1 MEDKGYI
8 FTIDA
13 ILSLLILF
21 IFISAICNIKMPV
34 FYESNADEILST
46 MANCPSPYN
55 STLEK
60 VCFYLDSN
68 DKENAKKV
76 CECFFRKNFPG
87 LSYKLIVDNGSEVL
101 ASSGT
106 LNDTDSAIRNFGSH
120 TFYLLLN
127 A

>member
-21 IFISAICNIKMPV
+21 IFISTICNIKMPV

-60 VCFYLDSN
+60 Y
-68 DKENAKKV
+68 
-76 CECFFRKNFPG
+76 
-87 LSYKLIVDNGSEVL
+87 VL
-101 ASSGT
+101 
-106 LNDTDSAIRNFGSH
+106 FG
-120 TFYLLLN
+120 FK
-127 A
+127 